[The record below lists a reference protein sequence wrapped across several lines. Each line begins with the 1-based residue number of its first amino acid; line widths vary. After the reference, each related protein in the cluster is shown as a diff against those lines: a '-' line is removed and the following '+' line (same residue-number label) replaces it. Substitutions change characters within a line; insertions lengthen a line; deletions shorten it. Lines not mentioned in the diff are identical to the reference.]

1 VIDVMNDSEDGNKY
15 ICLEAKIKINA
26 NQFSIL
32 RRWVNY
38 NDATTFM
45 IEGPSLIS
53 QQNNNSDNSKNK
65 SDNDDDNKGD
75 NHDDDKMKKIIE
87 SSTKNENDIDDIDND
102 DDGDDDLSPFYGGR
116 VSIM

>member
-45 IEGPSLIS
+45 IEGPSVIS
-53 QQNNNSDNSKNK
+53 QQNNNSDNK